1 MGGGNDMG
9 WAAPWAFAFLALVPL
24 VLLLHSLRLR
34 RREVRISAVFLWEEL
49 IRERRSTFGMS
60 SLLRSLLLLLQILGI
75 GALTLGLA
83 DPFASLPSTK
93 EGDIVLV
100 LDASA
105 SMRSLSKGEERFEQ
119 ARKFALDLVQRLHQ
133 KSEMAIIFADS
144 RPSLKVPFTAD
155 RTLLKQALDG
165 LSPTDEPGNLT
176 KAVQLGHS
184 LLGGGRTGEVL
195 VLSDDTD
202 PSVSTGQLSDRQVR
216 THKVGGGERNVAIT
230 KFEVR
235 PHVNRAGDYEILVNV
250 ANFSPQPESFDLGLS
265 LNWKTLR
272 RARYTLAAGEHQSLI
287 FPYSGPANGIAEA
300 VLELNDDLSA
310 DNRAATVLSDRPPV
324 WILLVTRGNYFLES
338 LFAGHANASVNIV
351 NSVSLSSF
359 EQQVLGNHIVIMDG
373 LEPPPLSVGNFL
385 LINTSA
391 PNLPITVKGS
401 ADAPPVLDW
410 DTADPILRG
419 VQLRDLQVR
428 RAQVVDVGEGV
439 KPLLYANGSPIVSSY
454 DDGRLRAVHLGFDL
468 LESDLP
474 LRVAFPVLMSNILE
488 WLSPQ
493 HGTFVSHQVQAGT
506 PYLIELDGVT
516 ADVSLRKPSGEWLKL
531 PVTENPLTFRDTSE
545 VGIYTVKVGKKTQRF
560 AVNLVSREESDIVA
574 KSIERKTDGPMVA
587 GAAAPETVKQP
598 LWPYFIVFAFGLTL
612 VEWYFW
618 CRTGG

>member
-1 MGGGNDMG
+1 MG

-34 RREVRISAVFLWEEL
+34 RREVRISAVYLWEEL
-49 IRERRSTFGMS
+49 LRERRSTFGMS
-60 SLLRSLLLLLQILGI
+60 RLLRSLLLLLQILGI
-75 GALTLGLA
+75 AALTLGLA
-83 DPFASLPSTK
+83 DPFARLPSTK

-105 SMRSLSKGEERFEQ
+105 SMRSLSKGEERFAQ
-119 ARKFALDLVQRLHQ
+119 ARELALDLVQRLHPN
-133 KSEMAIIFADS
+133 SEMAIIYANS
-144 RPSLKVPFTAD
+144 HPTLRVPFTTD
-155 RTLLKQALDG
+155 RTLLKQALAG
-165 LSPTDEPGNLT
+165 LAPTDEPGNLA
-176 KAVQLGHS
+176 KAVQLGRS
-184 LLGGGRTGEVL
+184 LLGGERSGEVL

-202 PSVSTGQLSDRQVR
+202 PYLSDLLSGDRQVR
-216 THKVGGGERNVAIT
+216 TLKVSGGERNVGIT

-235 PHVNRAGDYEILVNV
+235 PRVNRPGDYEILVNV
-250 ANFSPQPESFDLGLS
+250 ANFSRQPESFDLALS

-272 RARYTLAAGEHQSLI
+272 RTRYTFEGGERQSLI
-287 FPYSGPANGIAEA
+287 FPYTGAANGVVEA

-338 LFAGHANASVNIV
+338 LLAGHANASVNV
-351 NSVSLSSF
+351 VTSVSASSF
-359 EQQVLGNHIVIMDG
+359 EQQVLSNHIVIMDG
-373 LEPPPLSVGNFL
+373 LEPPPLHVGNFL

-391 PNLPITVKGS
+391 PNLPITVKGT
-401 ADAPPVLDW
+401 ADAPPVVDW
-410 DTADPILRG
+410 DTTDPILRG

-428 RAQVVDVGEGV
+428 RAQVVGLGEGV

-454 DDGRLRAVHLGFDL
+454 DTGRLRAVHLGFDL

-493 HGTFVSHQVQAGT
+493 HGTFMSHQVQAGA
-506 PYLIELDGVT
+506 PYPIELDGT
-516 ADVSLRKPSGEWLKL
+516 TREVSVRKPSGEWLKL
-531 PVTENPLTFRDTSE
+531 PVTENPLAFRDTSE
-545 VGIYTVKVGKKTQRF
+545 VGIYSVRVGKKTQRF
-560 AVNLVSREESDIVA
+560 AVNLVSREESDIIP
-574 KSIERKTDGPMVA
+574 KSMERKIDGPVVA
-587 GAAAPETVKQP
+587 SASAPETVKQP
-598 LWPYFIVFAFGLTL
+598 LWPYFVVLAFGLTL

-618 CRTGG
+618 CRTGA